1 MVAYSYNNTVLD
13 NPLLIGRTIKQ
24 VEDNNCLVCWSHAH
38 HVTSRC
44 TWSTAKVVRWLQ
56 LHATSPLCT
65 SASFAQPVVD
75 QAPRPP
81 AGTRSRQ
88 TQVHPTAGED
98 NAG

>member
-1 MVAYSYNNTVLD
+1 M
-13 NPLLIGRTIKQ
+13 
-24 VEDNNCLVCWSHAH
+24 CWSHDS
-38 HVTSRC
+38 HVTTHC

-81 AGTRSRQ
+81 AETRSRQ
-88 TQVHPTAGED
+88 TQVHATAGED
-98 NAG
+98 GWRMQAKVCSRMLLANTRVSANNGKYLHVLTYL